1 MPDRYAYLGPA
12 GTFTQQGLLSLPDLP
27 QDAQLVPCSGVPA
40 VFAAVRSGQ
49 ADFGLVPIENS
60 VEGPVP
66 TTTDELVLGE
76 PMLVMR
82 EVFVKVTFVLCARP
96 GATIGDIRTVA
107 THPHGHA
114 QVRGWLAANLPQAQ
128 YVAAPSTS
136 EAAAMVAAGDY
147 DAAVCARI
155 AAENNELAVLAEQ
168 IEDSSGAVTRFA
180 LVSLPGPLP
189 EPTGNDR
196 TTFVVHIAQERHGAL
211 NGVLREMAARSI
223 NLTRIESR
231 PWRERI
237 GEYHFILECEGH
249 VADPRVG
256 ESLATLH
263 RICADVRFIGSYPRA
278 DRDNEKLPSFA
289 TDKAFRE
296 AGDWLA
302 KIRKG
307 EVR

>member
-1 MPDRYAYLGPA
+1 M
-12 GTFTQQGLLSLPDLP
+12 
-27 QDAQLVPCSGVPA
+27 
-40 VFAAVRSGQ
+40 
-49 ADFGLVPIENS
+49 ENS
-60 VEGPVP
+60 VEGAVP

-76 PMLVMR
+76 PLRVVR
-82 EVFVKVTFVLCARP
+82 EVFVNVTFVLCVRP
-96 GATIGDIRTVA
+96 GTAMQDIRTVA

-114 QVRGWLAANLPQAQ
+114 QVRGWLGTNLPAAQ

-136 EAAAMVAAGDY
+136 EAAGMVAAGEY
-147 DAAVCARI
+147 DAAVCAPI
-155 AAENNELAVLAEQ
+155 AAGNHSLEVLAEG
-168 IEDSSGAVTRFA
+168 IEDSSGAVTRFV
-180 LVSLPGPLP
+180 LVSLPPALP

-211 NGVLREMAARSI
+211 NGVLTELAARSI

-256 ESLATLH
+256 EALASLH

-278 DRDNEKLPSFA
+278 DRQNENLPAFA
-289 TDKAFRE
+289 TDKAFHAAR
-296 AGDWLA
+296 DWLA
-302 KIRKG
+302 TIRKG
-307 EVR
+307 EV